1 MTSASPSRR
10 EPVGQAAAA
19 VTRPVRVTVM
29 SSTRRIDLVA
39 PGAVP
44 VAELVPELARS
55 VGLLD
60 AMTVHGGYR
69 LVSQHGRVLCP
80 SSGLRAQGIEDGGV
94 LTVAAGV
101 EDEAP
106 RVYDDVV
113 EAMADAVRRDLE
125 PWDEATG
132 RQVALWAGVALLA
145 MAMGA
150 LLLLRGSPLA
160 AAVGLVVAVL
170 LLVGALTVSRVQGDA
185 AAALPLALLGIGCA
199 AAAALMLARG
209 ASFPGAPFAGGGA
222 GALVAGSLAALGL
235 GRCRTLFLPPMV
247 VGGVF
252 LGTGLLARACSFSAA
267 AGVTTVLAVV
277 MMAGSAVPWL
287 SLAATRTGV
296 DHLLSAGEA
305 TPDPDR
311 FDADRIDRGALD
323 PERIA
328 RDARAAHETL
338 IALSATVGVLLVV
351 VAPLAVSLGP
361 AGTLVSVLG
370 CAVVMLRTRQLHSA
384 AQVLTGLVSGLL
396 GLMATT
402 LSVLWMHPTWRP
414 GATGALL
421 AAGAALLV
429 RSRLPAGMVVRRGR
443 LGDLA
448 ESAALSRSRRHSWR
462 RSASSPRSGA
472 ERPWPPS
479 EIWSRRSPSYGAG
492 SSPPSSP
499 GQPATVRPNGG
510 VTAGQP
516 WSAWRWPCC

>member
-10 EPVGQAAAA
+10 ELVGQAAAA

-101 EDEAP
+101 ENEPP

-145 MAMGA
+145 IAMGA

-170 LLVGALTVSRVQGDA
+170 LVVGALTVSRVQGDV
-185 AAALPLALLGIGCA
+185 AAALPLAMLGIGCA

-252 LGTGLLARACSFSAA
+252 LGTGLLARSFSAA
-267 AGVTTVLAVV
+267 AGLTTVLAVV
-277 MMAGSAVPWL
+277 VMAGSAVPWL

-296 DHLLSAGEA
+296 DHLLSAGEV

-328 RDARAAHETL
+328 RDARAAHEIL

-414 GATGALL
+414 GATAALL
-421 AAGAALLV
+421 AAGAALLA
-429 RSRLPAGMVVRRGR
+429 RSRLPAGMVLPRGR

-448 ESAALSRSRRHSWR
+448 ESAALIALP
-462 RSASSPRSGA
+462 SALVAAIGVLSPFRG
-472 ERPWPPS
+472 
-479 EIWSRRSPSYGAG
+479 
-492 SSPPSSP
+492 
-499 GQPATVRPNGG
+499 
-510 VTAGQP
+510 
-516 WSAWRWPCC
+516 